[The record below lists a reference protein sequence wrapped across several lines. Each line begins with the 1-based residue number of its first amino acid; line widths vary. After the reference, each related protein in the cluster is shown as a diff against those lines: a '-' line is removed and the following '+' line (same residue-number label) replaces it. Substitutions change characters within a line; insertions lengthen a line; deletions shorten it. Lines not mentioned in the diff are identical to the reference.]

1 MSEEFDPMNEDGGIS
16 DMGSDGTQKSTVMM
30 SLAGYTFDTLVG
42 FGEEIER
49 LRLMGLLDNA
59 EDSEFVS
66 FVEQMKLQHGLFD
79 EPTGEAIL
87 FKSVVR
93 EDADRLMI
101 ATANE
106 LGHPTVRMRVASPH
120 PGVQA
125 ICIMATPGVT
135 EKGFEDW
142 GTLVLEGVDSWGT
155 PEAFDLGVAYDE
167 MAIANAANGAM
178 KAVSLL
184 RKAASNPKVTILAS
198 ASGDIDP
205 HSLIGA
211 WIGPMKVFGV
221 PAPSEAE
228 RDEIWDHLMSKHVS
242 MSAMDRVELVRLSE
256 GMPRCDIFAAAR
268 EAVSQAYRQSIDQRT
283 YVPVDRGNL
292 LNKIAAYQPLDSEE
306 YRWIE
311 ESAVDDFR
319 DEIERYERGEI

>member
-1 MSEEFDPMNEDGGIS
+1 MSEEFDSINENEGVADIGN
-16 DMGSDGTQKSTVMM
+16 DGTQKSTVMM

-42 FGEEIER
+42 FGEEVER
-49 LRLMGLLDNA
+49 LRLMGLFDDS

-87 FKSVVR
+87 FKSFVR

-106 LGHPTVRMRVASPH
+106 LGHPTVRMRVASPQ

-142 GTLVLEGVDSWGT
+142 GTLVLEGVDTWGA
-155 PEAFDLGVAYDE
+155 PEAMDLGVAYDE
-167 MAIANAANGAM
+167 MAVANAASGAM
-178 KAVSLL
+178 KAVSLI
-184 RKAASNPKVTILAS
+184 RNAAANPKVTILAS
-198 ASGDIDP
+198 ASGDIDS
-205 HSLIGA
+205 HSLIAA
-211 WIGPMKVFGV
+211 WIGPMKVFDV
-221 PAPSEAE
+221 PAPSQAE
-228 RDEIWDHLMSKHVS
+228 RDEIWNHLMSKHVS
-242 MSAMDRVELVRLSE
+242 MSAMDCFELVRLSE

-268 EAVSQAYRQSIDQRT
+268 EAVSQAYRQSIGRRT

-292 LNKIAAYQPLDSEE
+292 LNKIAAYQPLDSKE

-311 ESAVDDFR
+311 DSAVDDFR